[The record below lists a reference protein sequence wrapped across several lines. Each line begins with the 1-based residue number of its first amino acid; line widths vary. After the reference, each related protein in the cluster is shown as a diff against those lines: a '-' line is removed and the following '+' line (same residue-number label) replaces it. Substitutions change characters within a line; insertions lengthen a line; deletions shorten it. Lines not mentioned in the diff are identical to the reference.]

1 MATSMGLRV
10 REYRSGD
17 FEPMM
22 ELAKVAFAPEME
34 VFGLD
39 EASVRRQARLYPL
52 IRAMQRLTGRFF
64 FKIYVGELAG
74 QLVGTTSLSREGEA
88 WYIGMVMVSPAHR
101 RKGFGRALVEAAC
114 NEARARGVKRVILH
128 VREENAPAKSLYLS
142 LGFSLFERVFHF
154 TKEAMPLEQEQGR
167 EHKGLPQG
175 YQLRRIGPFAR
186 QAFKVIDA
194 CREERSAEVYGP
206 SHYPPLYIRLLFHLF
221 RPNLIE
227 RFAVLADGRWAGVY
241 TFNFTSKKEAAHASI
256 RLYHEDRG
264 KGLEPALLARA
275 LAHAKEL
282 GAPKLAVTA
291 HEENK
296 PLLEA
301 CASLGFTKSFV
312 MEGMVRG
319 L

>member
-1 MATSMGLRV
+1 MATSTGLRV

-22 ELAKVAFAPEME
+22 ELAKVAFPQEME
-34 VFGLD
+34 VFGFD
-39 EASVRRQARLYPL
+39 EASIRRQARLYSFVQ
-52 IRAMQRLTGRFF
+52 AMQRLTGRFF

-101 RKGFGRALVEAAC
+101 RKGYGRALVEAAC
-114 NEARARGVKRVILH
+114 DEARARGVKRVILH
-128 VREENAPAKSLYLS
+128 VREDNAPAKNLYLS
-142 LGFSLFERVFHF
+142 LGFSLFERVLHF
-154 TKEAMPLEQEQGR
+154 TREAMPLEQGR

-175 YQLRRIGPFAR
+175 YRLRRIGPFDR

-227 RFAVLADGRWAGVY
+227 RYAVLADGRWAGVY
-241 TFNFTSKKEAAHASI
+241 TFNFTSKKEAAHASV
-256 RLYHEDRG
+256 RLYREDRG
-264 KGLEPALLARA
+264 RGLELALLARA

-282 GAPKLAVTA
+282 GAPRLAVAA
-291 HEENK
+291 HEENE

-301 CASLGFTKSFV
+301 CASLGFTRSFV